1 MRLINRPTKEIFA
14 EFPAT
19 EAKLP
24 DIRNFIESVLA
35 DTPFRRKDITAILLA
50 IEEACTNVIR
60 HAYLYAEGTIKIK
73 ISVHREKLG
82 ISIYDRGR
90 SFDFEKLTD
99 PNLDHYVKTGRKGG
113 LGIYLIRKVTD
124 KVSYHTSG
132 GVNELRLIKN
142 YPNAKPESVAKG
154 EGLSIR
160 LKFSLWTSLLM
171 LLVIVTV
178 YFVWEGRVVDW
189 RNEQFARTIG
199 EYGNAI
205 ASQAANHFINQ
216 SSDVEFDEFVRN
228 FARQNQDVRFIY
240 ITDTH
245 NQIVAS
251 TELPD
256 LLRTDYQIPA
266 AIDTAKTG
274 AAQMTF
280 SSELGNT
287 YYVVE
292 DVTYQNRRFGKLHIG
307 FGEDR
312 LLVEIAQS
320 RKTILL
326 IAAIAMLAVIGAV
339 YWLSNYFVRPIQ
351 RLIDGVRRIG
361 KGDLDSKIAVEGAGE
376 FNAIAEAFNEMR
388 VKFKEAQ
395 HSMVEQER
403 MRKEMQVAQDIQH
416 TLLPKNFPDIEGFD
430 IATIY
435 RAAKDVG
442 GDYYDFVWIDERTLG
457 IVVAD
462 VSGKGVPGSLVMT
475 MIRTAIRLESRGT
488 RSPVEILCNVNEF
501 VTEDVRKGMFIT
513 IYLVV
518 IDTQQRKISF
528 ASAGHNPMILYRKD
542 EDKTFF
548 LNPKG
553 IPLGITLPEGV
564 NFEDNLTSENVK
576 LKKGDMLVMY
586 TDGITEAMNPKKLQ
600 YGMPKFLEFIR
611 DNSDL
616 SPDEFAEKFQD
627 DLNNF
632 TQGAEQNDDITM
644 VVIKEK
650 MEVDEYL
657 YARRKKLLEMV
668 DVQKIAIGEACRQ
681 LGFSSSTYY
690 RYKKRFELY
699 GDEGLLNKTLRV
711 DDSPA
716 QLTYNQRNLVLE
728 IIRKNPEFGPTRI
741 KRELETSGNGVGDV
755 EERTIYTELVRL
767 RLNTKRQRFEFS
779 KRWGGTLT
787 PQQEEEYVK
796 LSQRIEQPA
805 QTVDRSAY
813 VEQIKESLQRQEES
827 KLAVFRDRLR
837 ELGVDDDRTDV
848 LSAMFEEME
857 GQVSPEQMRLL
868 FDRVAGRV
876 KALDHEAET
885 KNVLSVA
892 RLETL
897 DEKQWEKR
905 AEEGI
910 SLEVIKLPDEPEA
923 LDFDEY
929 EKKLT
934 GGKKKDK
941 SE

>member
-1 MRLINRPTKEIFA
+1 MRLFNRPTKEIFA

-19 EAKLP
+19 ESKLA
-24 DIRNFIESVLA
+24 DIRGFIETVLS

-60 HAYLYAEGTIKIK
+60 HAYLYAEGTLKLK
-73 ISVHREKLG
+73 ISIYRDRLG

-90 SFDFEKLTD
+90 SFDFEKLSD
-99 PNLDHYVKTGRKGG
+99 PDLDHYIKTGRKGG

-124 KVSYHTSG
+124 DVSYHTAA
-132 GVNELRLIKN
+132 GVNELRLVKK
-142 YPNAKPESVAKG
+142 YPYVKPEPVAKG
-154 EGLSIR
+154 EGISIR

-171 LLVIVTV
+171 AAVIVTV
-178 YFVWEGRVVDW
+178 YWAWEGRVVDW
-189 RNEQFARTIG
+189 RNQQFVRTID

-205 ASQAANHFINQ
+205 ASQAATHFINQ
-216 SSDVEFDEFVRN
+216 SSDVEFDEFVRD
-228 FARQNQDVRFIY
+228 FARQNADVRFIY
-240 ITDTH
+240 IVD
-245 NQIVAS
+245 NANKIVAS
-251 TELPD
+251 TDLPD
-256 LLRTDYQIPA
+256 KLRTAYQIPEG
-266 AIDTAKTG
+266 IDTALTG
-274 AAQMTF
+274 KAQV
-280 SSELGNT
+280 SSSKNIGNT
-287 YYVVE
+287 YYVIE
-292 DVTYQNRRFGKLHIG
+292 EIDYQNHPFGRLHIG

-312 LLVEIAQS
+312 LLQGIAQA
-320 RKTILL
+320 RKTILV
-326 IAAIAMLAVIGAV
+326 IAAIALLAVILAV
-339 YWLSNYFVRPIQ
+339 YWLSNYFVQPIQ
-351 RLIDGVRRIG
+351 KLIDGVRRIG
-361 KGDLDSKIAVEGAGE
+361 KGDLESKISVEGAGE
-376 FNAIAEAFNEMR
+376 FSAIAEAFNEMR
-388 VKFKEAQ
+388 LKFKEAQ
-395 HSMVEQER
+395 ANMVEQER

-442 GDYYDFVWIDERTLG
+442 GDYYDFVWIDEKTLG

-564 NFEDNLTSENVK
+564 SFEENLASENVK
-576 LKKGDMLVMY
+576 LKRGDMLVMY

-600 YGMPKFLEFIR
+600 YGMPRFLEFIR

-627 DLNNF
+627 DLNGF

-668 DVQKIAIGEACRQ
+668 DVQKIPISEACRQ
-681 LGFSSSTYY
+681 LGFSASTYY

-728 IIRKNPEFGPTRI
+728 IIRKNPDYGPVRI
-741 KRELETSGNGVGDV
+741 KRELETAGDGMSDI
-755 EERTIYTELVRL
+755 EERTIYSELVRL
-767 RLNTKRQRFEFS
+767 RLNTKRQRYEFS

-787 PQQEEEYVK
+787 PQQEEEYLK
-796 LSQRIEQPA
+796 LSQRVELPS

-813 VEQIKESLQRQEES
+813 VEQIKESIQRQEET
-827 KLAVFRDRLR
+827 KLAEFKDRLR

-857 GQVSPEQMRLL
+857 GQVSPDQLRLL

-910 SLEVIKLPDEPEA
+910 NLEVISLPDEPEA
-923 LDFDEY
+923 LNFDDY

-934 GGKKKDK
+934 RGKGK
-941 SE
+941 EPEN

>member
-1 MRLINRPTKEIFA
+1 MKFFNRPVKEIFA
-14 EFPAT
+14 EFPAA
-19 EAKLP
+19 EIKLP
-24 DIRNFIESVLA
+24 DIRSFIEGVLQ
-35 DTPFRRKDITAILLA
+35 DTPFRRKDVTAILLA

-60 HAYLYAEGTIKIK
+60 HAYLYAEGTIKLK
-73 ISVHREKLG
+73 ISLYRDRIG

-90 SFDFEKLTD
+90 SFDFDRLSD
-99 PNLDHYVKTGRKGG
+99 PNLDHYIKTGRKGG
-113 LGIYLIRKVTD
+113 LGIYLIKKVTD
-124 KVSYHTSG
+124 KVSYHSAG
-132 GVNELRLIKN
+132 GVNELRLIKA
-142 YPNAKPESVAKG
+142 YPDVKPEAIAKS
-154 EGLSIR
+154 EGMSIR
-160 LKFSLWTSLLM
+160 LKFSLLTSLIM
-171 LLVIVTV
+171 AIVIVTV
-178 YFVWEGRVVDW
+178 YFVWEDRVADW
-189 RNEQFARTIG
+189 RIRNFARTID

-205 ASQAANHFINQ
+205 ASQATNHFINQ

-228 FARQNQDVRFIY
+228 FARQNQDVRYIY
-240 ITDTH
+240 LVDSVNTIIATTD
-245 NQIVAS
+245 S
-251 TELPD
+251 PD
-256 LLRTDYQIPA
+256 KLRTVYEVPDGIN
-266 AIDTAKTG
+266 DTLVNR
-274 AAQMTF
+274 AQSF
-280 SSELGNT
+280 ELGSRRI
-287 YYVVE
+287 YHVVE
-292 DVTYQNRRFGKLHIG
+292 NVDYSNVRFGKLHVG
-307 FGEDR
+307 FGEER
-312 LLVEIAQS
+312 LIQGIAEA
-320 RKTILL
+320 RRTILI
-326 IAAIAMLAVIGAV
+326 IAAIAMLALLGGV
-339 YWLSNYFVRPIQ
+339 YWLSNYFVSPIQ

-376 FNAIAEAFNEMR
+376 FNAIADAFNEMR

-395 HSMVEQER
+395 ANVVEQER

-442 GDYYDFVWIDERTLG
+442 GDYYDFVWIDEKTLG

-488 RSPVEILCNVNEF
+488 RSPVDILTNVNEF

-513 IYLVV
+513 IFMVV

-553 IPLGITLPEGV
+553 IPLGITLPDGV
-564 NFEDNLTSENVK
+564 SFEDNLVSENVK
-576 LKKGDMLVMY
+576 LKRGDMLVMY
-586 TDGITEAMNPKKLQ
+586 TDGITEAMNPKKAQ

-611 DNSDL
+611 ENSDL

-627 DLNNF
+627 ELNGF

-650 MEVDEYL
+650 LEIDEYL

-668 DVQKIAIGEACRQ
+668 DTQKIPVAEACRQ

-716 QLTYNQRNLVLE
+716 QLTYHQRNLVLD
-728 IIRKNPEFGPTRI
+728 IIRKNPDFGPTRI
-741 KRELETSGNGVGDV
+741 KRELDVMGDGATGA
-755 EERTIYTELVRL
+755 EERTIYAELVRL
-767 RLNTKRQRFEFS
+767 RLNTKRQRYEFM
-779 KRWGGTLT
+779 KRFGGTLT
-787 PQQEEEYVK
+787 PEQEEEYLK
-796 LSQRIEQPA
+796 LSQHIEQPSPS
-805 QTVDRSAY
+805 VDRGAY
-813 VEQIKESLQRQEES
+813 LDQIKDSIQRKEEE
-827 KLAVFRDRLR
+827 KMAAFKGRLR

-848 LSAMFEEME
+848 LTAMFEEME
-857 GQVSPEQMRLL
+857 GQVSQEQLRML

-876 KALDHEAET
+876 KALDLEAEK

-892 RLETL
+892 RLESV

-910 SLEVIKLPDEPEA
+910 NIEILETPTEPDA
-923 LDFDEY
+923 LSFDDY
-929 EKKLT
+929 ARKLT
-934 GGKKKDK
+934 GARRKDN

>member
-1 MRLINRPTKEIFA
+1 MKLFNRPVKEIFA

-19 EAKLP
+19 ESKLP
-24 DIRNFIESVLA
+24 DIRSFVETVLA

-50 IEEACTNVIR
+50 IEEGCTNVIR
-60 HAYLYAEGTIKIK
+60 HAYLYAEGTLKLKLSIY
-73 ISVHREKLG
+73 RDRLG

-90 SFDFEKLTD
+90 SFDFEKLSD
-99 PNLDHYVKTGRKGG
+99 PNLDHYIKTGRKGG

-124 KVSYHTSG
+124 NVSYHTSG
-132 GVNELRLIKN
+132 GINELRLIKN
-142 YPNAKPESVAKG
+142 YPHTKPEPVARG
-154 EGLSIR
+154 EGIPIR
-160 LKFSLWTSLLM
+160 LKFSLWTSLIM
-171 LLVIVTV
+171 ALVIVTV
-178 YFVWEGRVVDW
+178 YVVWESRVVEW
-189 RNEQFARTIG
+189 RNQQFVRTIG

-205 ASQAANHFINQ
+205 SSQAANHFINE

-228 FARQNQDVRFIY
+228 FARQNADVRFIY
-240 ITDTH
+240 IVDTA
-245 NQIVAS
+245 NRIVAS
-251 TELPD
+251 TGMPD
-256 LLRTDYQIPA
+256 MLRTEYHAPEE
-266 AIDTAKTG
+266 IDTSIVGK
-274 AAQMTF
+274 AQVLTPRD
-280 SSELGNT
+280 SDNV

-292 DVTYQNRRFGKLHIG
+292 NINYENRRFGKLHIG

-312 LLVEIAQS
+312 LIQGIAQA
-320 RKTILL
+320 RQTILL
-326 IAAIAMLAVIGAV
+326 IAVVAMLAVIGAV
-339 YWLSNYFVRPIQ
+339 YLLSNYFVRPIQ
-351 RLIDGVRRIG
+351 RLIEGVRRIG

-395 HSMVEQER
+395 DSMVEQER

-442 GDYYDFVWIDERTLG
+442 GDYYDFVWIDEKTLG

-488 RSPVEILCNVNEF
+488 RSPVEILCNVNDF

-513 IYLVV
+513 IFLVV

-564 NFEDNLTSENVK
+564 SFEENLTSENVK

-600 YGMPKFLEFIR
+600 YGMPRFLEFIR

-616 SPDEFAEKFQD
+616 APDEFSEKFQD
-627 DLNNF
+627 DLNGF

-650 MEVDEYL
+650 LEIDEYL
-657 YARRKKLLEMV
+657 YARRRKLIEMV
-668 DVQKIAIGEACRQ
+668 DEQKIPVGEACRQ
-681 LGFSSSTYY
+681 LGFSASTYY

-699 GDEGLLNKTLRV
+699 GDEGLSTGR
-711 DDSPA
+711 A
-716 QLTYNQRNLVLE
+716 
-728 IIRKNPEFGPTRI
+728 
-741 KRELETSGNGVGDV
+741 
-755 EERTIYTELVRL
+755 
-767 RLNTKRQRFEFS
+767 
-779 KRWGGTLT
+779 
-787 PQQEEEYVK
+787 
-796 LSQRIEQPA
+796 A
-805 QTVDRSAY
+805 
-813 VEQIKESLQRQEES
+813 
-827 KLAVFRDRLR
+827 
-837 ELGVDDDRTDV
+837 
-848 LSAMFEEME
+848 
-857 GQVSPEQMRLL
+857 L
-868 FDRVAGRV
+868 FD
-876 KALDHEAET
+876 
-885 KNVLSVA
+885 
-892 RLETL
+892 
-897 DEKQWEKR
+897 Q
-905 AEEGI
+905 
-910 SLEVIKLPDEPEA
+910 P
-923 LDFDEY
+923 
-929 EKKLT
+929 
-934 GGKKKDK
+934 GGED
-941 SE
+941 